1 MTWALTNSPASGVY
15 HPHGD
20 FVGLDEQRRAY
31 FESLPQEAKAVFGGF
46 AGYALFATKKFLEEI
61 GTISG
66 GPPPLTP
73 IEPHEIPHTFRTKS
87 SYSNLAS
94 LIMLPNRLLA
104 VDQQLKEIIER
115 LEPGVHQFFPIQ
127 ITMPRERA
135 YPKPYF
141 LLVIGQ
147 FLEGFRPEQ
156 SPPEVLD
163 KNYRLTCWRRTDW
176 SDKLVFVLEIDSFCC
191 PHLAFSRSAIG
202 GAHLWRER
210 RALMNNILIS
220 DALQAEI
227 AAAKLRIWKHW
238 RVKEVLP

>member
-1 MTWALTNSPASGVY
+1 M
-15 HPHGD
+15 
-20 FVGLDEQRRAY
+20 GLDEQRRAY

-46 AGYALFATKKFLEEI
+46 AGYAVFATKKFREEI

-66 GPPPLTP
+66 GRPPLTP
-73 IEPHEIPHTFRTKS
+73 IEPHEIPQAFRTKS

-94 LIMLPNRLLA
+94 LISLRGFLA

-135 YPKPYF
+135 YPKPYY

-156 SPPEVLD
+156 SAPDVHGL
-163 KNYRLTCWRRTDW
+163 RCWRRMDW
-176 SDKLVFVLEIDSFCC
+176 SDNVFGIDFDSTCC
-191 PHLAFSRSAIG
+191 PQLAFSRSAIG

>member
-1 MTWALTNSPASGVY
+1 M
-15 HPHGD
+15 
-20 FVGLDEQRRAY
+20 GLDEQRRAY

-46 AGYALFATKKFLEEI
+46 AGYAVFATKKFGQEI

-73 IEPHEIPHTFRTKS
+73 IEPHEIPQAFRTKS

-94 LIMLPNRLLA
+94 LISLRGFLA

-176 SDKLVFVLEIDSFCC
+176 SDKLVFDIRFNSTCC